1 MLSWTSEQ
9 EVGQAAWGAG
19 AALVGLGKKCKASQK
34 REILDL
40 GAWATEREA
49 EKDSD
54 FPPGFLLTSCVALG
68 R

>member
-1 MLSWTSEQ
+1 M
-9 EVGQAAWGAG
+9 
-19 AALVGLGKKCKASQK
+19 VGLGKKCKASQK